1 MRFLLT
7 SCKECDII
15 IIERE
20 VIKIGKEEFKNKL
33 INNYKLKMSKDNG
46 TTQLIACIARDE
58 MRKIR
63 KIFEKNFHEP
73 IDNYL

>member
-1 MRFLLT
+1 M
-7 SCKECDII
+7 
-15 IIERE
+15 
-20 VIKIGKEEFKNKL
+20 GKEEFKNKL
-33 INNYKLKMSKDNG
+33 INNYKLRMLENNN
-46 TTQLIACIARDE
+46 TVQPIACIARDE